1 MTTLNVKEMSCSHC
15 VDRINKVL
23 DAADIKHVIDLEH
36 KTVSIEGCDE
46 CVKRAI
52 EELDDIGFTATKQ

>member
-23 DAADIKHVIDLEH
+23 DAADIKHVINLEH